1 VERHPR
7 AGHESAVAL
16 CWRRLRRDRIEYG
29 FVALLVSI
37 AAVGAFVALGS
48 SVENL
53 FQRAT
58 LGW

>member
-1 VERHPR
+1 MSLP
-7 AGHESAVAL
+7 
-16 CWRRLRRDRIEYG
+16 LRFLGDASGATAIEYG